1 MRTATEALEY
11 EAQAKVDAL
20 RNMKRQIDPA
30 CASCRQAKFDQ
41 YMATDHRTIEK
52 TICTSAVCKGQL
64 EYVEVSFNPGYP
76 TIGDSHKVSRRCPDG
91 YVSEGNFVSN
101 RTPPDVDWMSDEDSS
116 FVAYRPDLSPTPK
129 IDKDK
134 PQVDIDFW

>member
-1 MRTATEALEY
+1 MVK
-11 EAQAKVDAL
+11 QDAL
-20 RNMKRQIDPA
+20 RLIERLIDPV
-30 CASCRQAKFDQ
+30 CMHCGRVNIEQYVQANH
-41 YMATDHRTIEK
+41 ATTER